1 MAELGDP
8 AVRRLTHG
16 LVCYLRDYLTRLGR
30 PARDAVADADVLW
43 LHEFRKRIGRSADPH
58 VLLEL
63 SATDEGRP
71 RLERLRREAAQRGD
85 SHELVLGVG
94 LLTAGDGAI
103 RRHLLVCDVSIDDT
117 LRVMLPPDLRWRA
130 EDRDFLDAE
139 DGYVADGGMSS
150 AVSGSPLSLEVSLWL
165 QQWGRQ
171 CWRVTLPY
179 DVDRWDDSAAGL
191 GVAPALLLRRRNHDG
206 ALRLYEAIADD
217 KAPRGPVDAVLG
229 NDPLLPLPTNREQ
242 RRIVEHLRADR
253 AVVVQ
258 GPPGT
263 GKTHTI
269 ANLIC
274 ALLAD
279 GRRVLVTSP
288 KEHALRVLRDF
299 LPDEIRQLCV
309 LMTGPQDADELDRSL
324 IRLSE
329 LSGQTDVDRL
339 EVEIERLRHRRND
352 LHGTIRNIVAELRA
366 SRLREYVTHPPYGR
380 TLAEMATIL
389 RAGRGRY
396 DWIDRLPEGAPAE
409 SPLTAEEATQVARI
423 FRTMPPDAVKI
434 GNAGTGGTGGADRNV
449 GIGEAAAGLAACGLA
464 EPTEGWDPADWR
476 TTAVDALLARR
487 DVAYWTAL
495 FDEAVAAATH
505 RPERDV
511 EVLPG
516 VSPRRLLGQAG
527 QLRAQLSQ
535 GGRLVRFLR
544 LRATTDLLESCTVDG
559 LPPASADD
567 VDAIIATLRAE
578 IAVGEAVQA
587 WTAAGVPI
595 ASTTLRRRLAQLTD
609 IAAAAT
615 AIRRMITARDA
626 VEDAFRVRTRADWD
640 TVVRLVEAGPAL
652 ALAAKLDAAHPALAG
667 KWRADPALDERAR
680 DFPAAWAW
688 AVERRSYEAQRP
700 GDPTLERRLDE
711 ADQRLATVTRRL
723 AGQKALLRCL
733 RRMTDEQRQSLQS
746 YRAAATSLGRGT
758 GKYRDRY
765 LAAMRSAMQKASGAV
780 PAWVMPLSAVADNV
794 PARPDVFDVVLVDEA
809 SQAPIESLYLSWLA
823 PRIVVV
829 GDEQQCT
836 PGLSPNIDL
845 ATAFALLD
853 RHLGELDEDVR
864 QGLLPTSNLYALMSA
879 RARTTIRLSEHFRC
893 MPEII
898 GWSSRE
904 FYDGR
909 LIPLRQYGADRLEP
923 LQVVTVPDAVEQGQD
938 ATLQNGAEA
947 VAIADQVRK
956 LVEDPA
962 NRDRTVGVVVL
973 PDCRQARLIQGEL
986 DKRHLA
992 VRVGSPTDF
1001 QGEERHIIL
1010 LSMVA
1015 IEPRRVVSSAR
1026 ERRRYNVAA
1035 SRARDQLWLFTSMD
1049 PADLDPR
1056 DLRHSLLAYMLDRP
1070 APPAHDPRDPL
1081 ESAMQQEIFH
1091 ELRRRGFV
1099 VEPQYRV
1106 DAKAFDFVVT
1116 GAHGR
1121 LAIECDGPSVPL
1133 TPDQIGEEIARE
1145 RELRRS
1151 DWRVVRIRESD
1162 YLLDPEAALRPLWA
1176 ELLGPDDVSV
1186 LDRDGYFGEALGG
1199 RTAHP

>member
-1 MAELGDP
+1 MPELGD
-8 AVRRLTHG
+8 RLTHG
-16 LVCYLRDYLTRLGR
+16 LVCYLRDYLQRLGR
-30 PARDAVADADVLW
+30 PARDAVADADVFW
-43 LHEFRKRIGRSADPH
+43 LHEFRKRIERSADPH

-63 SATDEGRP
+63 PATDDGYP
-71 RLERLRREAAQRGD
+71 RLERFRREAAQRSD
-85 SHELVLGVG
+85 SHELLLGVG
-94 LLTAGDGAI
+94 LLTAGDGAPWTV
-103 RRHLLVCDVSIDDT
+103 RRHLLICDATIVVEPGSDT
-117 LRVMLPPDLRWRA
+117 LRVTLPADLRWRA
-130 EDRDFLDAE
+130 EDPE
-139 DGYVADGGMSS
+139 DGGMSS
-150 AVSGSPLSLEVSLWL
+150 PVFGSPFSLDVSLWL
-165 QQWGRQ
+165 QQWGRH
-171 CWRVTLPY
+171 VTLPY

-191 GVAPALLLRRRNHDG
+191 GVAPALVLRRRNQDG
-206 ALRLYEAIADD
+206 ALRLYDAIAAD
-217 KAPRGPVDAVLG
+217 ASPRGLARLVAPVEEAGEQLAAVLG

-242 RRIVEHLRADR
+242 RRIVEQLRTDR

-279 GRRVLVTSP
+279 GRRVLITSP
-288 KEHALRVLRDF
+288 KEQALRVLRDF

-309 LMTGPQDADELDRSL
+309 LMTGPEDADELDRSL
-324 IRLSE
+324 ITLSE
-329 LSGQTDVDRL
+329 LSAQTDVDRL

-389 RAGRGRY
+389 RAGRDRY

-409 SPLTAEEATQVARI
+409 PPLTAAEATQVASI
-423 FRTMPPDAVKI
+423 FHTLPPDTVKI
-434 GNAGTGGTGGADRNV
+434 GNV
-449 GIGEAAAGLAACGLA
+449 GIKAAATAATTALAGCGLV
-464 EPTEGWDPADWR
+464 EPTVAWDAADWR

-495 FDEAVAAATH
+495 FDDATAAAAH
-505 RPERDV
+505 RSTLTERDV

-516 VSPRRLLGQAG
+516 VTPRRLLGQAR
-527 QLRAQLSQ
+527 QLRAHLSQ
-535 GGRLVRFLR
+535 GSRLGRFLR

-559 LPPASADD
+559 LPPATTDD
-567 VDAIIATLRAE
+567 LDAIIGTLRAE

-609 IAAAAT
+609 IAAAAA

-626 VEDAFRVRTRADWD
+626 VEDALRVRTRADWD
-640 TVVRLVEAGPAL
+640 TLVRLVEAGPAL
-652 ALAAKLDAAHPALAG
+652 ALAAELDAAHPALAG
-667 KWRADPALDERAR
+667 KWRADPAWDERAR

-700 GDPTLERRLDE
+700 GDPALEQRLDE
-711 ADQRLATVTRRL
+711 ADQRLAAVTRRL
-723 AGQKALLRCL
+723 AGQKALLHCL
-733 RRMTDEQRQSLQS
+733 RRMTDEQRQALQS

-765 LAAMRSAMQKASGAV
+765 LAAMRSAMEKASGAV

-809 SQAPIESLYLSWLA
+809 SQAPVESLYLSWLA

-845 ATAFALLD
+845 GSAFALLD

-973 PDCRQARLIQGEL
+973 PDCRQAKLIRSEL

-1015 IEPRRVVSSAR
+1015 TEPRRVVSSAR

-1035 SRARDQLWLFTSMD
+1035 SRARDQMWLFTSMD
-1049 PADLDPR
+1049 LADLDPR
-1056 DLRHSLLAYMLDRP
+1056 DLRALAARLHARTAGPARPRPGGPARVGDAAGDLPRAP
-1070 APPAHDPRDPL
+1070 APR
-1081 ESAMQQEIFH
+1081 
-1091 ELRRRGFV
+1091 LRRRAAVPG
-1099 VEPQYRV
+1099 
-1106 DAKAFDFVVT
+1106 
-1116 GAHGR
+1116 GR
-1121 LAIECDGPSVPL
+1121 EGVRLRGDRRPRPPG
-1133 TPDQIGEEIARE
+1133 GRM
-1145 RELRRS
+1145 RRS
-1151 DWRVVRIRESD
+1151 VR
-1162 YLLDPEAALRPLWA
+1162 AAVP
-1176 ELLGPDDVSV
+1176 GPDRRG
-1186 LDRDGYFGEALGG
+1186 DRSRARAPPLGLAGRPDPGERLSPRPRGGAAAALGG
-1199 RTAHP
+1199 AVRPGRCFRPGSRRLFR